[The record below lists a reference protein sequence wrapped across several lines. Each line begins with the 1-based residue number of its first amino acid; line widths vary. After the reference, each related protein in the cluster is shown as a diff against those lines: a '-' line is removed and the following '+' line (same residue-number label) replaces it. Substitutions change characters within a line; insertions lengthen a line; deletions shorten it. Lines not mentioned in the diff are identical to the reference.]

1 MSTESAISK
10 ERRQQVQA
18 ALSDI
23 QRLLGDSPVT
33 REGLAAV
40 TARLEQLARRQ
51 ELFPVADFP
60 PPAAGQGVGASTRY
74 RLNPDDAPGVPAL
87 YLNSINPGKTTLPHN
102 HTTWAAIVAL
112 HGQELNRVYRR
123 SDDGSQEGRATLE
136 QVREVVVRP
145 GQSVSFL
152 PDDIHSIHVTGD
164 TPTLHFHLYGQ
175 PLETLSGRIGIDLAT
190 GQILNYNA
198 TQMKPGQEVRA

>member
-23 QRLLGDSPVT
+23 QRLLGDSAVT

-40 TARLEQLARRQ
+40 TARLEQLAQRQ
-51 ELFPVADFP
+51 ELFPVSDFP

-102 HTTWAAIVAL
+102 HTTWATIVAL
-112 HGQELNRVYRR
+112 SGQELNRVYL
-123 SDDGSQEGRATLE
+123 SL
-136 QVREVVVRP
+136 
-145 GQSVSFL
+145 
-152 PDDIHSIHVTGD
+152 IHI
-164 TPTLHFHLYGQ
+164 
-175 PLETLSGRIGIDLAT
+175 
-190 GQILNYNA
+190 
-198 TQMKPGQEVRA
+198 

>member
-1 MSTESAISK
+1 MSTESEISK

-23 QRLLGDSPVT
+23 QHLLGDGPVT

-40 TARLEQLARRQ
+40 TARLEQLAQRQ
-51 ELFPVADFP
+51 ELFPVSDFP
-60 PPAAGQGVGASTRY
+60 PPAPGQGVGASTRY

-112 HGQELNRVYRR
+112 SGQELNRVYRR

-136 QVREVVVRP
+136 QVREVVVQP

-152 PDDIHSIHVTGD
+152 ADDIHSIHVTGD